1 MSYLKI
7 SDFILLEINE
17 YSNKEVRNSRVNQIE
32 SLIELLD

>member
-17 YSNKEVRNSRVNQIE
+17 YSNREVPNSRVNQIE
-32 SLIELLD
+32 LLIELLD